1 MSLTGSSVLGLGGG
15 CLGIPILA
23 PTALEREKSSDWPM
37 GWSRLLVWLA
47 PRSRRRQVESYDHAQ
62 HWDEGGEVAAVI
74 ASSRRRRRPAHQAR
88 HVHQHHPLGHP
99 PLFPSLDRPID
110 PDGRSCCCEGWHDG
124 RRRAATKRLTTPA
137 GRRMGG
143 GGASGALAQSNKS
156 SYMFFPLPL
165 GGEDGHIMAKVWV
178 PAASDEAKR
187 RARGI
192 R

>member
-88 HVHQHHPLGHP
+88 HVHQHHPLGP
-99 PLFPSLDRPID
+99 PPPSSPLSTVQSIPIAD
-110 PDGRSCCCEGWHDG
+110 P
-124 RRRAATKRLTTPA
+124 AAAK
-137 GRRMGG
+137 GGMMGG
-143 GGASGALAQSNKS
+143 DVQRRSGSRREQADGWVVVVQAAHSLSRTNRATCS
-156 SYMFFPLPL
+156 SHYHLVEKT
-165 GGEDGHIMAKVWV
+165 GT
-178 PAASDEAKR
+178 
-187 RARGI
+187 
-192 R
+192 